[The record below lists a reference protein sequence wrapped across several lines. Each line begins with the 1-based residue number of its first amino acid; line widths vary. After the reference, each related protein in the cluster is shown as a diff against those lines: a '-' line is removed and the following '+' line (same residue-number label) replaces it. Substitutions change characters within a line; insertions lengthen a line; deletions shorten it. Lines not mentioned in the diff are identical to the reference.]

1 MGALD
6 NGIEEH
12 GHQVD
17 FNEEPR
23 KVTVWTNHPSSF
35 PLTSPNLRIDP
46 TTSRHWRDR
55 LYREALPK
63 LHKRLKGETQFLWCL
78 TRPNMFVRVS
88 ESIDLVQWELNVSE
102 DMVLTLYREEI
113 WDDLYHQRSE
123 DWGSLFADKL
133 GESVGVLVRLPI
145 DPSLATC
152 HELPVKYS
160 R

>member
-1 MGALD
+1 
-6 NGIEEH
+6 
-12 GHQVD
+12 
-17 FNEEPR
+17 
-23 KVTVWTNHPSSF
+23 
-35 PLTSPNLRIDP
+35 
-46 TTSRHWRDR
+46 
-55 LYREALPK
+55 
-63 LHKRLKGETQFLWCL
+63 
-78 TRPNMFVRVS
+78 MFVRVS